1 MFSKEYL
8 TKFNLADLNIKEC
21 QSEINYW
28 KRNIFRYSKFIDE
41 KNESK
46 LNDRITTLET
56 KLADLE
62 AFKTKATS
70 QIEALDDS
78 KMKDVLVKR
87 YIEKKKWQDIAEDLF
102 HDVTYIYRLHKKA
115 LKEFQKHTERSV

>member
-8 TKFNLADLNIKEC
+8 TKFSLADLNIKEC

-56 KLADLE
+56 KLTDLE

-78 KMKDVLVKR
+78 KTKDVLVKR
-87 YIEKKKWQDIAEDLF
+87 YIEKKKWRDIAEDLF
-102 HDVTYIYRLHKKA
+102 HDVTYIHRLHKKA